1 MTAREK
7 LLDTASALF
16 YERGIVATGVDT
28 VVAAAGV
35 SKPTLYAHF
44 RSKSELVAAVLERR
58 HTRRLASLPAWLG
71 EAADDPLE
79 RLLAVFD
86 WLAELYAREASR
98 GCAFLNAAAET
109 PDADQP
115 AREVIRRQKRWM
127 AGYLAELAAS
137 AGLADPSKLGSQL
150 LLLIDGA
157 SSRVLVEPDADPA
170 GIVAQA
176 KQAAEILIAHAS
188 RVMA

>member
-1 MTAREK
+1 
-7 LLDTASALF
+7 
-16 YERGIVATGVDT
+16 
-28 VVAAAGV
+28 
-35 SKPTLYAHF
+35 
-44 RSKSELVAAVLERR
+44 
-58 HTRRLASLPAWLG
+58 
-71 EAADDPLE
+71 
-79 RLLAVFD
+79 VFD

-137 AGLADPSKLGSQL
+137 AGLADPSQLGSQL

-157 SSRVLVEPDADPA
+157 SSRVLVEADADPA
-170 GIVAQA
+170 EIAAQA
-176 KQAAEILIAHAS
+176 KQAAKILTGHADRAS
-188 RVMA
+188 RVMEP